1 MNIYKIENLS
11 FRYQNNQEYI
21 LKDISFEIEEGGF
34 YLICGKSGSGKTT
47 LLQLLKKEIM
57 PQGYITGNI
66 FINNS
71 TDQPENIGYIFQNP
85 DFQIVSHKVIHELSF
100 GLENMSMSLKEMK
113 RRIGEVVHFFNLQDI
128 LYKDISK
135 LSGGQKQLVNLASI
149 VAMKPK
155 VMLLDEPTAQLD
167 PIASQEFLTMLKRV
181 NEELNITVVL
191 VEHDLEQTMKI
202 CDCLIYLEN
211 GEIQYYGTP
220 RRVPKLK
227 NYEKALPVVTQ
238 LFHKSNIED
247 IVYDFKSVRKWIKDH
262 QDNFTVVNKNEIELQ
277 NILLQLKNIHFN
289 YEDIPVLK
297 GLNLDVY
304 ENEVLAIVGSNGC
317 GKSTLLKV
325 ICGLLNHKRGKIYV
339 DQVEIKKDK
348 NLFDNFIAYLPQDPT
363 TMFLK
368 ETVKDELDNQESI
381 DLLYDLKL
389 DFLLEQHPYD
399 LSGGQMQLVA
409 FIKILARNPKL
420 VVLDEPTKGLDA
432 YYKEKIGNLLE
443 KLANKITV
451 IIVSHDLEF
460 CARYAKRIGMMFD
473 GRIESIDKTTT
484 FFSSNLFYTTI
495 MNKLTRGILD
505 NVNII
510 EDINYE

>member
-11 FRYQNNQEYI
+11 FRYQKNQNYI
-21 LKDISFEIEEGGF
+21 LKNISFKIEEGGF

-57 PQGYITGNI
+57 PQGDITGNI

-71 TDQPENIGYIFQNP
+71 TNQPEDIGYIFQNP

-100 GLENMSMSLKEMK
+100 GLENMNMSLKEMK
-113 RRIGEVVHFFNLQDI
+113 RRVGEVVHFFNLQDI
-128 LYKDISK
+128 LYKDVSK

-181 NEELNITVVL
+181 NEELNKTVVL
-191 VEHDLEQTMKI
+191 VEHDIEQTMKM
-202 CDCLIYLEN
+202 CDYLIYLEN
-211 GEIQYYGTP
+211 GEIQYNGTP
-220 RRVPKLK
+220 RRIPKLK
-227 NYEKALPVVTQ
+227 NYEKALPVATQ

-262 QDNFTVVNKNEIELQ
+262 QDNFTVLDKNEFKLH

-297 GLNLDVY
+297 GLDLDVY

-325 ICGLLNHKRGKIYV
+325 ICGLLNYKRGKIYV
-339 DQVEIKKDK
+339 EQVEMKKNK

-363 TMFLK
+363 TLFLK
-368 ETVKDELDNQESI
+368 ETVREELDNQESI

-420 VVLDEPTKGLDA
+420 ILLDEPTKGLDA
-432 YYKEKIGNLLE
+432 YYKEKIGDLLE
-443 KLANKITV
+443 KLSNKVTV

-473 GRIESIDKTTT
+473 GRIESIDKTAV

-510 EDINYE
+510 EDIKYE

>member
-11 FRYQNNQEYI
+11 FRYQKNQNYI
-21 LKDISFEIEEGGF
+21 LKNISFEIEEGGF

-57 PQGYITGNI
+57 PQGDITGNI

-71 TDQPENIGYIFQNP
+71 TSQPEDIGYIFQNP

-113 RRIGEVVHFFNLQDI
+113 RRVGEVVHFFNLQDI
-128 LYKDISK
+128 LYKDVSK

-191 VEHDLEQTMKI
+191 VEHDLEQTMKM
-202 CDCLIYLEN
+202 CDYLIYLEN

-220 RRVPKLK
+220 RRIPKLK
-227 NYEKALPVVTQ
+227 NYEKALPVATQ
-238 LFHKSNIED
+238 LFHKSNMED

-262 QDNFTVVNKNEIELQ
+262 QDNFTVLDKNEFKLH

-317 GKSTLLKV
+317 GK
-325 ICGLLNHKRGKIYV
+325 
-339 DQVEIKKDK
+339 
-348 NLFDNFIAYLPQDPT
+348 
-363 TMFLK
+363 
-368 ETVKDELDNQESI
+368 
-381 DLLYDLKL
+381 
-389 DFLLEQHPYD
+389 
-399 LSGGQMQLVA
+399 
-409 FIKILARNPKL
+409 
-420 VVLDEPTKGLDA
+420 
-432 YYKEKIGNLLE
+432 
-443 KLANKITV
+443 
-451 IIVSHDLEF
+451 
-460 CARYAKRIGMMFD
+460 
-473 GRIESIDKTTT
+473 
-484 FFSSNLFYTTI
+484 
-495 MNKLTRGILD
+495 
-505 NVNII
+505 
-510 EDINYE
+510 